1 MGCEKSSMGSMPSVL
16 REAFQESL
24 DMAILA
30 AESETK
36 LVEGGVDV
44 EAFFD
49 VLELPVAHGVVFVF
63 VMLFAV
69 PMEDEAEFGEF
80 FVNALDVALAESHQ
94 AVTADLVAKK
104 ADIAVAVAVAVA
116 PEEGVVGLDVPEVV
130 T

>member
-1 MGCEKSSMGSMPSVL
+1 MPSIL

-30 AESETK
+30 AVSETL

-49 VLELPVAHGVVFVF
+49 VIELPVAHGVVFVF
-63 VMLFAV
+63 VILLAV
-69 PMEDEAEFGEF
+69 SMEDETEFGEL

-94 AVTADLVAKK
+94 TVAADLVA
-104 ADIAVAVAVAVA
+104 
-116 PEEGVVGLDVPEVV
+116 
-130 T
+130 